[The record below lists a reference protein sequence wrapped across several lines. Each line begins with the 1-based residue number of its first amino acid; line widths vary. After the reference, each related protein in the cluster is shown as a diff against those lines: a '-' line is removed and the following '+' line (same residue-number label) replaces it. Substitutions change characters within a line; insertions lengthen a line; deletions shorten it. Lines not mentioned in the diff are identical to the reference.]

1 MEAVLIVLIVFGSI
15 PALVGIILWTNSRNR
30 RAILDTVV
38 ETSRNGQALSPEAI
52 QALGM
57 PQKPNRNGDL
67 KAGAILVAVAAGFLV
82 LGWSIST
89 ASAGDAAEAFPIM
102 AAVASFP
109 GFIGL
114 VLLAFGLFK
123 KKDDTDA

>member
-15 PALVGIILWTNSRNR
+15 PALVGIILWINSRNR